1 MSLESNI
8 KTYTTIDDEIK
19 RVRAE
24 VKKLRTNKTSL
35 EQHIS
40 SEMTQKELEEVS
52 LQDETK
58 IKMVTKTK
66 KSNPFKKDNVMK
78 CAVQLFGEE
87 QSASLVK
94 MIEELQQTS
103 ETTCIKRM
111 NAKKRK
117 QQD

>member
-1 MSLESNI
+1 MSLETNI
-8 KTYTTIDDEIK
+8 KTYATIDDEIK
-19 RVRAE
+19 RIRGE

-58 IKMVTKTK
+58 IKMVTKTRK
-66 KSNPFKKDNVMK
+66 TNPFKKDNVMK
-78 CAVQLFGEE
+78 CAVVLFGEE
-87 QSASLVK
+87 KSASLVK
-94 MIEELQQTS
+94 MIEELQ
-103 ETTCIKRM
+103 ETAESTCLKRM
-111 NAKKRK
+111 NPKKRK